1 MQARVKRAPTLWK
14 HSGKVKYDE
23 MSLAPRVN
31 KLTFCFIAFSFL
43 SSREISRCL
52 DKLSSDK
59 TSLL

>member
-1 MQARVKRAPTLWK
+1 MQSRVKKAPILWK
-14 HSGKVKYDE
+14 HIANVESNE
-23 MSLAPRVN
+23 MSLATRVN
-31 KLTFCFIAFSFL
+31 ELTFCFIAFSFL